1 LKHEGK
7 ARMPAQRPKHQTA
20 TLEARRQ
27 NADASEKA
35 KTPTGNAHTSKA
47 KPEPASQTTKKNT
60 TSRHTSQQSV
70 NINIPSKNSSPRAQ
84 RAKNPQEH
92 SMVTSSSY
100 TDTRLLINNE
110 WCDAASGKT
119 LDVVNPAT
127 GKPIGKVAHAGKA
140 DLDRALEAAQK
151 GFEAWR
157 KVPAN
162 ERATTMRKAAGFV
175 RERADS
181 IARLMTQEQGKPFA
195 EARVEVL
202 SAADIIEWFADE
214 GRRVYG
220 RVVPSRNLNAQ
231 SLVIKEPI
239 GPVAAFTP
247 WNFPVNQVV
256 RKLSA
261 ALASGCSF
269 LVKAPEET
277 PASPAQ
283 LLQAFVDAG
292 VPAGTVG
299 LVFGDPAEISSYLIP
314 HPVIRKVTFTG
325 STPVG
330 KQLAALAGQHMK
342 RATMELGGHAPV
354 IVAEDADV
362 ALAVKAAGGAKFRNA
377 GQVCISPTRFLVH
390 NSIREEFAAAL
401 VKHAESLKVGDGL
414 AEGTQLGPLANARRL
429 TAMANIIENAR
440 STGATVAT
448 GGERIGSEGNFFAPT
463 VLTDVTLE
471 ADVFNNEPFGPIA
484 AIRGFDKLEDAIA
497 EANRLPF
504 GLAGYAFTKSFRNVH
519 LLSQNLEVGMLWI
532 NQPATPTP
540 EMPFGGVKDSGY
552 GSEGG
557 PEAMEAYLVTKAV
570 TVMAV

>member
-1 LKHEGK
+1 
-7 ARMPAQRPKHQTA
+7 MT
-20 TLEARRQ
+20 
-27 NADASEKA
+27 S
-35 KTPTGNAHTSKA
+35 TP
-47 KPEPASQTTKKNT
+47 
-60 TSRHTSQQSV
+60 
-70 NINIPSKNSSPRAQ
+70 
-84 RAKNPQEH
+84 
-92 SMVTSSSY
+92 Y
-100 TDTRLLINNE
+100 TDTRLLINGQ

-119 LDVVNPAT
+119 LNVVNPAT
-127 GKPIGKVAHAGKA
+127 GKTIGKVAHADIA
-140 DLDRALEAAQK
+140 DLDRALAAAQQ

-162 ERATTMRKAAGFV
+162 ERATTMRKAAALV
-175 RERADS
+175 RERAAD
-181 IARLMTQEQGKPFA
+181 IARLLTQEQGKPFA

-220 RVVPSRNLNAQ
+220 RIVPSRNLLAQ
-231 SLVIKEPI
+231 QLVMKEPL

-247 WNFPVNQVV
+247 WNFPINQVV

-277 PASPAQ
+277 PASPAA

-299 LVFGDPAEISSYLIP
+299 LVFGDPAQISTYLIQ
-314 HPVIRKVTFTG
+314 HPIIRKVTFTG

-330 KQLAALAGQHMK
+330 KQLAAMAGAHMK
-342 RATMELGGHAPV
+342 RVTMELGGHAPV
-354 IVAEDADV
+354 IVAADADL

-390 NSIREEFAAAL
+390 NSLREEFAQAM
-401 VKHAESLKVGDGL
+401 VKHAQSLKLGDGL
-414 AEGTQLGPLANARRL
+414 AEGTTLGPLANPRRL
-429 TAMANIIENAR
+429 AAMAHVMADAAAK
-440 STGATVAT
+440 GAKLAT
-448 GGERIGSEGNFFAPT
+448 GGERVGSEGNFFAPT
-463 VLTDVTLE
+463 VLTDVPLD
-471 ADVFNNEPFGPIA
+471 ADVFNNEPFGPVA
-484 AIRGFDKLEDAIA
+484 AIRGFDTLDEAIA

-504 GLAGYAFTKSFRNVH
+504 GLAGYAFTQSIKNAHQLAQR
-519 LLSQNLEVGMLWI
+519 LEVGMLWI
-532 NQPATPTP
+532 NQPAAPSP

-570 TVMAV
+570 SIMAV